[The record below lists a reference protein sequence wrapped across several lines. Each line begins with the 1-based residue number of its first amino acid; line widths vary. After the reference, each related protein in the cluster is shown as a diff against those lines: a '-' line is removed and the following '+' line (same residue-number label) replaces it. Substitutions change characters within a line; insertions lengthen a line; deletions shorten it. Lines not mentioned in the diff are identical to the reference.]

1 MDPAEPA
8 EPDLFKVLSVQ
19 GQTIGRHEQG
29 LKEIGEAITTLSTL
43 VTQLG
48 SKLSEVC
55 AQLAP
60 SPTTASASRST
71 PAQASVSSAPTSAPR
86 EPFMPIPQ
94 PFSGDMGACEG
105 FLLKCDLV
113 FEQQPQT
120 YATDR
125 SRIAYIVGLLSG
137 KASEW
142 ATAAWTSKS
151 PICHSYSEFT
161 TEMKRIFDHPIQ
173 SKEAGQRLI
182 SLRQGSTSVAQ
193 YALNFRIAA
202 AESGWD
208 QRALQGAFFHGLNDN
223 IKDELAARDECTD
236 LEALIALT
244 IRLDNRLRE
253 RRREK
258 MSRGNSAPMN
268 FSIPQVIHSKPSSE
282 TVFPPVTQDEPMQL
296 GRLRL
301 DPAERQRR
309 IQSRLCFYCGS
320 SEHFRDQCYLRP
332 KAQAH
337 Q

>member
-1 MDPAEPA
+1 MDPADSDSIVRA
-8 EPDLFKVLSVQ
+8 LAAQ

-29 LKEIGEAITTLSTL
+29 LKEIVETLRDLSTK
-43 VTQLG
+43 VVDLG
-48 SKLSEVC
+48 AKITAL
-55 AQLAP
+55 Q
-60 SPTTASASRST
+60 SPE
-71 PAQASVSSAPTSAPR
+71 PASVSTTQQHAQPLDSRPPAPC
-86 EPFMPIPQ
+86 EPFIPIPQ
-94 PFSGDMGACEG
+94 PYSGDLGTCEA

-113 FEQQPQT
+113 FEQQPLT

-142 ATAAWTSKS
+142 ATASWTSNS
-151 PICHSYSEFT
+151 PICQSYSSFT

-173 SKEAGQRLI
+173 SKEAGQRLFT
-182 SLRQGSTSVAQ
+182 LRQGPNSVAQ

-208 QRALQGAFFHGLNDN
+208 QTALQGAFFHGLNEN
-223 IKDELAARDECTD
+223 IKDELAARDECKD
-236 LEALIALT
+236 LETLISLT

-258 MSRGNSAPMN
+258 LSRSSSSPMSVSVSPTVPFTKRDSDHAPSAA
-268 FSIPQVIHSKPSSE
+268 
-282 TVFPPVTQDEPMQL
+282 TQEEPMQL
-296 GRLRL
+296 GRLGL

-309 IQSRLCFYCGS
+309 LVSRLCFYCGGS
-320 SEHFRDQCYLRP
+320 DHFRDQCKVRP
-332 KAQAH
+332 KDQAH